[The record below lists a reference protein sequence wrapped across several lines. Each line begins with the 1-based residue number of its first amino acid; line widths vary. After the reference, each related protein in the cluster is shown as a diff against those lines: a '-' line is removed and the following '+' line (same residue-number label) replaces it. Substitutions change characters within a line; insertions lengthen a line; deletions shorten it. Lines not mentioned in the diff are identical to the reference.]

1 MDIQHISVSRKQTW
15 DTCQQQYKYRYH
27 LKIVSEKETPEY
39 FDYGKIVHKAAELY
53 VQDKGKTPIEEIT
66 NSILSGQ
73 IIIEEGYGKKTNV
86 NLSQDYLL
94 KLPSHLKNIKYIS
107 DKIGYDGH
115 LEWPFKF
122 DIDPPTNKLLVGF
135 IDRLVIRGDKYFIL
149 DYKTTKKGKWRK
161 TPANIKNDLQ
171 LRCYGR
177 IVQKTFGA
185 KAENISAALYY
196 LDGANLISTKFTDK
210 LLLTAEQELLDAY
223 KSIVSTKPEMA
234 TAKTGFH
241 CRNCDYNN
249 ICPYYA
255 NM

>member
-15 DTCQQQYKYRYH
+15 DTCQQQYKYKYH

-135 IDRLVIRGDKYFIL
+135 IYRWIYF
-149 DYKTTKKGKWRK
+149 
-161 TPANIKNDLQ
+161 
-171 LRCYGR
+171 
-177 IVQKTFGA
+177 
-185 KAENISAALYY
+185 
-196 LDGANLISTKFTDK
+196 
-210 LLLTAEQELLDAY
+210 
-223 KSIVSTKPEMA
+223 
-234 TAKTGFH
+234 
-241 CRNCDYNN
+241 
-249 ICPYYA
+249 
-255 NM
+255 